1 MESLSQQAN
10 QLIDQV
16 NENVSRYADYLK
28 KAQVDKLDKA
38 IKSLKDALIKEVLE
52 LPGEDEPYY
61 TEIPPFNPDKILAEM
76 DKLKKTYDSIFDAA
90 FWESVNQGSDNGGN
104 NGNGSGNG
112 NNNGSNNGNSNGSNN
127 GNGGSQNNNG
137 DN

>member
-1 MESLSQQAN
+1 MWESLSQQAN

-52 LPGEDEPYY
+52 LPGKTNLITRKSHPS
-61 TEIPPFNPDKILAEM
+61 TPDKILAEM
-76 DKLKKTYDSIFDAA
+76 DKLKKPMTPSFDAA

-112 NNNGSNNGNSNGSNN
+112 NNNGSNNGNN
-127 GNGGSQNNNG
+127 GNRQ
-137 DN
+137 